1 MSVTVGL
8 TETAVALQASPELVV
23 QQLLNGLSIGAVYA
37 LIAIGLTLVFGIMD
51 VINFAHGEFVMLGG
65 YALFW
70 LITLFSVPFFPA
82 MVVGVILVGGFAVV
96 VERSVFRPL
105 YDRPLLA
112 PMMASFGLLLVVQ
125 NGVSYLWGGR
135 PRSIPDPFGNAVL
148 SVEGFTVSY
157 LRLFTVVVTAL
168 MYLGLWAFL
177 QYSVTGKAVR
187 ATAQN
192 EEAAL
197 IRGID
202 TDRVNTVTFVLSGV
216 FGAVG
221 GVLYG
226 TLFPVFPTMGLYP
239 MLKAFAAIIIGGLG
253 SVPGALVG
261 GLLIG
266 VVEAVG
272 IVLVENGSQW
282 RDAFA
287 FLLLVV
293 VLLVRPRGLLGGWD
307 R

>member
-1 MSVTVGL
+1 MSPVLGL
-8 TETAVALQASPELVV
+8 ATGGALQASPELLV

-51 VINFAHGEFVMLGG
+51 VINFAHGEFVMLGA

-70 LITLFSVPFFPA
+70 LVTLFSVPFFPA
-82 MVVGVILVGGFAVV
+82 MVVGVVLVGGFAVA

-125 NGVSYLWGGR
+125 NGVSYLWGGM
-135 PRSIPDPFGNAVL
+135 PRSVPDPFNNAV
-148 SVEGFTVSY
+148 VS
-157 LRLFTVVVTAL
+157 LGGITISHMRLFTVAVTAL

-177 QYSVTGKAVR
+177 QYSTTGKAIR

-202 TDRVNTVTFVLSGV
+202 TGRVNTATFVLSGI
-216 FGAVG
+216 FGAAG
-221 GVLYG
+221 GVFYG

-253 SVPGALVG
+253 SIPGALVG

-272 IVLVENGSQW
+272 IVVIENGSQW

-287 FLLLVV
+287 FLLLLT
-293 VLLVRPRGLLGGWD
+293 VLLVRPQGLLGGWD